1 MVPRESESSF
11 LVEGKRGYRFNNM
24 DLKEL
29 MPVPSACAGFSRLS
43 DQTGT
48 VTLSRKFFTECLA
61 VSRRHFNPWLSAM
74 FTRILLTTTFAWIA
88 TMSGFA
94 ADAASARRPNVLYVV
109 ADMQRAF
116 SMGCYGDKN
125 ARTPTFDKFAGEGL
139 RLDACISTTPVCCP
153 YRATLMSGQYAH
165 HNGMMSNGSKFAPT
179 TRCLG
184 ETFRDAG
191 YEMGYLGK
199 WHLGR
204 ATEKTDP
211 TWGFPAPQTEY
222 GVYTFKRSPTPTTDL
237 ALKFIKEKSPGNAP
251 WMLFVSW
258 IWPHSPYNPPEELLA
273 HFPSVSVPPNVPPGQ
288 PGKYA
293 ERALPG
299 YYGMIEGV
307 DREFARL
314 LKALDEAGVADNTI
328 VVFTSDHGDMLG
340 SQGYKAKR
348 WPYEESA
355 RVPFLIRYPKGI
367 PAGRV
372 IADPFGTPDI
382 YPTLAG
388 MAGVAAP
395 ENLDGADFS
404 AWFKN
409 QTQTPP
415 RDYVYM
421 EMAYAY
427 VPWPGWRAFRTKDLM
442 YARLSDRPWL
452 LYNVAKDPWETN
464 NLVSAEPQ
472 AVQRADARLKEM
484 MKKYG
489 DSWSASV
496 TTGDVKSWLP
506 GETKQQSQN
515 LGVPYPGEQ
524 KPTAGQRARKKGK
537 ATGDNDDE

>member
-1 MVPRESESSF
+1 MLRKIFIALTCALIVLR
-11 LVEGKRGYRFNNM
+11 
-24 DLKEL
+24 
-29 MPVPSACAGFSRLS
+29 SA
-43 DQTGT
+43 
-48 VTLSRKFFTECLA
+48 
-61 VSRRHFNPWLSAM
+61 
-74 FTRILLTTTFAWIA
+74 
-88 TMSGFA
+88 FA
-94 ADAASARRPNVLYVV
+94 AETAAAARPNVLYVI
-109 ADMQRAF
+109 ADMERAF
-116 SMGCYGDKN
+116 SMGCYGDEN
-125 ARTPTFDKFAGEGL
+125 AKTPTFDKFAAQGV
-139 RLDACISTTPVCCP
+139 RLDAAISTTPVCCP

-165 HNGMMSNGSKFAPT
+165 KNGMMSNGSKFKPT
-179 TRCLG
+179 TKCLG

-204 ATEKTDP
+204 ATQKNDP

-222 GVYTFKRSPTPTTDL
+222 GVYTFKRSPAPTTDL
-237 ALKFIKEKSPGNAP
+237 ALKFIKEKSDGKKP

-258 IWPHSPYNPPEELLA
+258 IWPHAPYNPPPELLA
-273 HFPSVSVPPNVPPGQ
+273 DFPNVKLPPNVPA
-288 PGKYA
+288 GKPQQFA
-293 ERALPG
+293 KRSLPG

-328 VVFTSDHGDMLG
+328 VIFTSDHGDMIG

-355 RVPFLIRYPKGI
+355 RVPFLIRYPKGL

-372 IADPFGTPDI
+372 VADPFGSPDI

-388 MAGVAAP
+388 LAGVTAP
-395 ENLDGADFS
+395 GDLDGMDFS
-404 AWFKN
+404 AFFKN
-409 QTQTPP
+409 EAHNPP

-427 VPWPGWRAFRTKDLM
+427 TAWPGWRAFRTKDSM

-452 LYNVAKDPWETN
+452 MYDLASDRWETN
-464 NLVSAEPQ
+464 NLVPSHSKE
-472 AVQRADARLKEM
+472 VQLADARLTDM

-489 DSWSASV
+489 DTWSTSV
-496 TTGDVKSWLP
+496 TTGDIKLWLP
-506 GETKQQSQN
+506 GAEKQQTQN

-524 KPTAGQRARKKGK
+524 KPTAKQLENKNGKKSE
-537 ATGDNDDE
+537 DDDE